1 MVVSRNVNVLSPARS
16 RHRYHDAVFGKPIYT
31 ADQIPSDAVYVKAV
45 RSQYPHARIKRVD
58 ISRALR
64 VAGVLRV
71 LTAADV
77 PGVNIASTLIP
88 DRPFLAWDRVRC
100 IADPIALVVADDPLS
115 ADQGVDEVVVEY
127 EPLKAVM
134 DVMEAI
140 KTDAPSI
147 HEGGNICRHYKV
159 MKGDISRGFA
169 ESDIILE
176 RTYRTQF
183 QEPAPIETEA
193 AYAIPKADGGIEI
206 VGSIQNP
213 FYVRDGVAKILGL
226 QPEKVNIVAAAL
238 GGTFGG
244 KSDEAP
250 WDVSAMAGLA
260 ALTTGRPA
268 VCIYG
273 RDESVIAHSRRHAS
287 HIRYR
292 LGASHY
298 GRFKAAEIEIFF
310 DTGAYASVGP
320 LVLLRATVHA
330 TGPYDIEN
338 VKTDAYLVYTN
349 NPVAGS
355 FRGFGNPQVHFAAES
370 HVDLMARELGMDPVE
385 LRMKNILRRGSST
398 ATGEV
403 IEEEVS
409 LGHALQM
416 VTERIGW
423 GEGDHHVSPE
433 IKRGYGVALVY
444 HGNSLGPE
452 GEDIAEAEVTI
463 TPTGQV
469 IVKTSLTEYGTGSS
483 YGLAKIAAET
493 LNISED
499 RVTVERAETHAVP
512 NSGGTFASRATL
524 MGGNAVRLAAEKLKK
539 MLEDMA
545 RESGREGMSLLE
557 FVSEVGEE
565 ISERAVFKLPICDYD
580 PIKGYGR
587 AYLQYTY
594 GAVGVVVQVDAQT
607 GVVRLEKI
615 VGVFDVGRAINRQF
629 IVSQIEGA
637 LTQGAAYGLTEEL
650 ITGKTGRILNPNFAD
665 YLVPTAA
672 DMPPIDIVILEY
684 PSSLTPLGTRTIGEP
699 PICGPAP
706 AIANAVHD
714 AIGVRIYSLPIT
726 AEKMVKALKKS

>member
-1 MVVSRNVNVLSPARS
+1 MLSPARL
-16 RHRYHDAVFGKPIYT
+16 RHRYPDAVFGKPIYT
-31 ADQIPSDAVYVKAV
+31 ADQIPADAAYVKAV

-58 ISRALR
+58 ISEAVKVR
-64 VAGVLRV
+64 GVLKV
-71 LTAADV
+71 LTAADI

-88 DRPFLAWDRVRC
+88 DRPFLASDRVRS
-100 IADPIALVVADDPLS
+100 IADPIALVVADDPLA
-115 ADQGVDEVVVEY
+115 ADEGVDGVVVEY

-140 KTDAPSI
+140 KPDAPII
-147 HEGGNICRHYKV
+147 HDGGNICRRYKV
-159 MKGDISRGFA
+159 RKGDVGRGFA
-169 ESDIILE
+169 ESDVILE
-176 RTYRTQF
+176 KGYRTQF

-193 AYAIPKADGGIEI
+193 AYAIPRADGGVEI

-213 FYVRDGVAKILGL
+213 FYVRNGVARILGL
-226 QPEKVNIVAAAL
+226 PPEKVNIVAAAL

-260 ALTTGRPA
+260 ALATDRPA

-273 RDESVIAHSRRHAS
+273 RDESVLAHSRRHAA

-292 LGASHY
+292 LGATRD
-298 GRFKAAEIEIFF
+298 GRFKAAEIEVYF

-320 LVLLRATVHA
+320 LVLMRAIVHA

-349 NPVAGS
+349 NPMAGS

-385 LRMKNILRRGSST
+385 LRMRNMLRKGSKT
-398 ATGEV
+398 ATGEL

-409 LGHALQM
+409 LEHALRLVM
-416 VTERIGW
+416 EKIGW
-423 GEGDHHVSPE
+423 SERVYDTSQE
-433 IKRGYGVALVY
+433 NRRGYGVALVY

-452 GEDIAEAEVTI
+452 GEDFAEAEVKT
-463 TPTGQV
+463 TPTGHV
-469 IVKTSLTEYGTGSS
+469 IVKTGLTEYGTGSS
-483 YGLAKIAAET
+483 YGLARIAAET
-493 LNISED
+493 LGIPED
-499 RVTVERAETHAVP
+499 RVVVERAETHSVP
-512 NSGGTFASRATL
+512 DSGGTFASRVTL
-524 MGGNAVRLAAEKLKK
+524 MGGNAVRLAAEKLRRK
-539 MLEDMA
+539 LEDMA
-545 RESGREGMSLLE
+545 RESGREHRSLPD
-557 FVSEVGEE
+557 FISEVGEE
-565 ISERAVFKLPICDYD
+565 ISEKAVFKLPICGYD
-580 PIKGYGR
+580 PEKGYGR

-594 GAVGVVVQVDAQT
+594 GAVGVVVQVDLQT

-629 IVSQIEGA
+629 IISQIEGA
-637 LTQGAAYGLTEEL
+637 LTQGAAYGLTEEV

-672 DMPPIDIVILEY
+672 DMPPVDVEILEY
-684 PSSLTPLGTRTIGEP
+684 PSNLTPLGTRTIGEP

-706 AIANAVHD
+706 AIANAIHD
-714 AIGVRIYSLPIT
+714 AVGVRIYSLPIT
-726 AEKMVKALKKS
+726 AEKIVKALHMS